1 MPIMQKI
8 SRLPVDN
15 GARMGYKRRQRL
27 RAVIGLR
34 QDTTLRGLRVIQ
46 SDDGVNLT
54 RPLRGQIGQHERSM
68 NMDEQALVAAI
79 EAASATLGAMA
90 LVIIHQEDPLALP
103 EPPSQSDVTAYE
115 GHMNTIKGQV
125 PQEHH
130 RFMDMSLRD
139 YQGGFPD
146 RAGAY
151 LIEFLEGYMASS
163 EYQGFSAESQNKV
176 EFCLQDLREL

>member
-1 MPIMQKI
+1 MQKI

-15 GARMGYKRRQRL
+15 GVRMGYKRQQRL
-27 RAVIGLR
+27 RVAIGLR
-34 QDTTLRGLRVIQ
+34 QDTTLRGLRVTQ
-46 SDDGVNLT
+46 SDDVVNMA
-54 RPLRGQIGQHERSM
+54 RPLRGQSRQHERSM
-68 NMDEQALVAAI
+68 SMDEQALVTAI

-103 EPPSQSDVTAYE
+103 EPPAQSDVTAYQ
-115 GHMNTIKGQV
+115 GHMNTIKGQIS
-125 PQEHH
+125 QDHH

-139 YQGGFPD
+139 YRGGFPD

-163 EYQGFSAESQNKV
+163 DYQGFSAESQGKV
-176 EFCLQDLREL
+176 AFCLQDLREL